1 MKWLLLLTPINTRF
15 ELCNHVVARVGFFVV
30 VVIVAIT
37 RSTWILLALLDT
49 FGLRTFGFWPAGKI
63 LLACETDTFGR
74 DNEGQKLTAARQVGN
89 QNL

>member
-49 FGLRTFGFWPAGKI
+49 FGLRTFGLWPAGASGKI
-63 LLACETDTFGR
+63 PYRSASPPQGFR
-74 DNEGQKLTAARQVGN
+74 RA
-89 QNL
+89 